1 MRKSKL
7 LGLLQK
13 FSNSEWKSFGQF
25 VRSPYF
31 NRNEAVALL
40 FEWMVAQGA
49 ALDTMSRKE
58 SWAVIF
64 PGKPYDETMINL
76 LMSALLKLAEQFIGM
91 ERLLDEK
98 QTLEYHTL
106 QSLYDRNLEKHYHYL
121 YDRAQ
126 VAIKARS
133 VADVG
138 HFYAGYRLENLEAER
153 FSQWAPRKYN
163 EAAQQAVNQLDDFYL
178 AEKLRLTAYML
189 TMQMVI
195 ATPHNLQLVE
205 EVCRFV
211 EKNLDNISAPPI
223 RAYYHIVNLFSRE
236 SAAADFAALKALLH
250 DRRDAFNEATL
261 AEIYQ
266 YAINFCNLQLLKMRT
281 EYLGEALALYIDGV
295 DSGMLLEKG
304 QLSPWH
310 FKNMVKLALRLERYA
325 WAEAF
330 ILEKSV
336 LLDEGY
342 RSDALHYNLA
352 ELYYYTNRFDHA
364 MQHLN
369 KMEFT
374 DISYNLGAKRML
386 CKIYYERN
394 ELNALDSLLHAHKT
408 YLHRNKLISEDLRR
422 AHLNFIRLLGK
433 ILRVT
438 PSGHPAL
445 RQEIE
450 KAVLLT
456 EKDWLLK
463 ITA

>member
-7 LGLLQK
+7 LGLLQT
-13 FSNSEWKSFGQF
+13 FSNAEWKSFGQF

-31 NRNEAVALL
+31 NRNEAVTAL
-40 FEWMVAQGA
+40 FEWMLEQEGA
-49 ALDTMSRKE
+49 LEQRSRKE
-58 SWAVIF
+58 AWAGVF
-64 PGKPYDETMINL
+64 PSKAYDETTINL
-76 LMSALLKLAEQFIGM
+76 LMSALLKLAEQFLGM
-91 ERLLDEK
+91 ERLQADK
-98 QTLEYHTL
+98 QTLGYHTL
-106 QSLYDRNLEKHYHYL
+106 QSLCDRNLEKHYHYL
-121 YDRAQ
+121 YDRTQ
-126 VAIKARS
+126 AILKTHVVVDA
-133 VADVG
+133 G
-138 HFYAGYRLENLEAER
+138 HFYMGYRLENLEAER
-153 FSQWAPRKYN
+153 FSKWAPRKYN
-163 EAAQQAVNQLDDFYL
+163 AAAQAAVDQLDDFYL

-205 EVCRFV
+205 EVCRYV
-211 EKNLDNISAPPI
+211 EKNIGNINSPLI
-223 RAYYHIVNLFSRE
+223 QAYYHIVNLFSRE
-236 SAAADFAALKALLH
+236 SAAADFVALKALLH
-250 DRRDAFNEATL
+250 NRRDAFSEATL
-261 AEIYQ
+261 AELYQ
-266 YAINFCNLQLLKMRT
+266 YAINFCNLQLLKMRA
-281 EYLGEALALYIDGV
+281 EYLDEALALYIDGV

-330 ILEKSV
+330 ILEKSA
-336 LLDEGY
+336 LLEEGY

-352 ELYYYTNRFDHA
+352 ELYYYTDRFDQA

-433 ILRVT
+433 ILRFT